1 MIYPTTYEQKI
12 GFDQIRQRLSAL
24 CLCTLGEGQV
34 RDMAFSVNFD
44 DIRRQVKQTMEFVRI
59 LQEED
64 FPDQNFFDVRPS
76 LKRIRIQNTCLDVE
90 ELFNLQRSLSTID
103 NIVTFLHRC
112 QDDPAHALGEGLHT
126 TSGDEGIPFYPYL
139 YALTQDVKTYP
150 QMVKRIDQILDKY
163 GHVKDTASPALLQI
177 RRDLASTAGS
187 VSRALQNILKSA
199 KGEGLIDKDVS
210 PTLRDGRLVIPVAP
224 AMKRK
229 IRGIVHDESDTGR
242 TVFIEPA
249 EVVEANNKIREL
261 EGEERKEINRILME
275 FTQTVRPEVEEMLF
289 SYEFLAQIDFIRAK
303 AKFAIITNSTEP
315 RMENKQVLDWAI
327 AVHPLLEL
335 RFKTPFPTL
344 PRNGEGDRPDGSPH
358 YGGDV
363 RQDRGGLEG
372 SVRKVVPLDITL
384 TQKQRILLISG
395 PNAGGKSVCLK
406 TTGLLQYMF
415 QCGMPV
421 PVAKSSIFGI
431 FKSIFIDIGDEQS
444 LENDLSTY
452 SSHLLNM
459 KNMMKHCDGK
469 SLILIDEF
477 GGGTEPQIGGAMAEA
492 MLKVFN
498 KKHAFGVITTHYQ
511 NLKHYAQET
520 EGIVNG
526 AMLYDRQLMQPLF
539 QLSIG
544 NPGSSFAIEIA
555 RKTGIPDE
563 VIKDASEIVGKDYI
577 NSDKYLQDIV
587 RDKRYWEQKRQSI
600 HQHEKQMEQ
609 TIQRYE
615 EDIQKLHDERKVI
628 IAKAKE
634 DAEQMLKD
642 SNAKI
647 EQTIK
652 DIKEAQAE
660 KERTRMI
667 RQDLAE
673 FKQDIREIDPDLAD
687 EKIRRQ
693 MEKLVARR
701 KRKEEKKKTLSP
713 TLPHNGEDD
722 RPDGSPHYGGDVR
735 QDREGFLVGTYVRLK
750 GQTTIGQIQK
760 INGNEATVVFGHITT
775 NVKLSR
781 LEPAE
786 TPQKEKNV
794 AATFVSVQTRDEIRK
809 TTLNFK
815 EQLDVRG
822 MRGDEAIQAV
832 TYFIDDALV
841 ARASRVK
848 ILHGTGT
855 GALKTVIRQ
864 YLNTMPP
871 VADFYDEDIRFG
883 GAGITIVELV

>member
-1 MIYPTTYEQKI
+1 MIYPTTYEQKV
-12 GFDQIRQRLSAL
+12 GFDQIRQRLTEL
-24 CLCTLGEGQV
+24 CLCPLGQELVQK
-34 RDMAFSVNFD
+34 MTFSTAFD

-59 LQEED
+59 LQEDD
-64 FPDQNFFDVRPS
+64 FPDQNFFDVRLS
-76 LKRIRIQNTCLDVE
+76 LKRIRIQNACLEVE
-90 ELFNLQRSLSTID
+90 ELFNLQRSLSAID
-103 NIVTFLHRC
+103 NIVTFLHRY
-112 QDDPAHALGEGLHT
+112 A
-126 TSGDEGIPFYPYL
+126 DEGNTIPVYPHL
-139 YALTQDVKTYP
+139 YALTADVKTYP
-150 QMVKRIDQILDKY
+150 QMVRRIDQILDKF
-163 GHVKDTASPALLQI
+163 GHVKDTASPTLLAI
-177 RRDLASTAGS
+177 RREMAATAGS

-199 KGEGLIDKDVS
+199 KGEGLIDKDIS
-210 PTLRDGRLVIPVAP
+210 PTLRDGCLVIPVAP

-261 EGEERKEINRILME
+261 ESEERKEIHRILME
-275 FTQTVRPEVEEMLF
+275 FTQLVRPEVEDMLVG
-289 SYEFLAQIDFIRAK
+289 YDFLAQIDFIRSK

-315 RMENKQVLDWAI
+315 RMENRQVIDWAI
-327 AVHPLLEL
+327 AIHPLLDL
-335 RFKTPFPTL
+335 RFK
-344 PRNGEGDRPDGSPH
+344 EDG
-358 YGGDV
+358 
-363 RQDRGGLEG
+363 
-372 SVRKVVPLDITL
+372 RKVVPLDIKL
-384 TQKQRILLISG
+384 NQKQRLLLISG

-421 PVAKSSIFGI
+421 PVAPSSIFGI
-431 FKSIFIDIGDEQS
+431 FRSIFIDIGDEQS

-459 KNMMKHCDGK
+459 KNMMKHCDGA

-492 MLKVFN
+492 MLKIYN
-498 KKHAFGVITTHYQ
+498 KRHAFGVITTHYQ
-511 NLKHYAQET
+511 NLKHFAQET

-526 AMLYDRQLMQPLF
+526 AMLYDRQQMQPLF

-587 RDKRYWEQKRQSI
+587 RDKRYWEQKRQNI

-615 EDIQKLHDERKVI
+615 EDIQRVHDERKAI
-628 IAKAKE
+628 IARAKE
-634 DAEQMLKD
+634 EAEQLLKE

-667 RQDLAE
+667 RQDLAD
-673 FKQDIREIDPDLAD
+673 FKQEIQEIDPNIAD

-701 KRKEEKKKTLSP
+701 KRKEEKKEKEKAKPNVSSITATTSNALTEP
-713 TLPHNGEDD
+713 LKED
-722 RPDGSPHYGGDVR
+722 S
-735 QDREGFLVGTYVRLK
+735 YVRLK
-750 GQTTIGQIQK
+750 GQDTIGQIKK
-760 INGNEATVVFGHITT
+760 INGDEALVVFGQITT
-775 NVKLSR
+775 NVKLKR
-781 LEPAE
+781 LVPSEP
-786 TPQKEKNV
+786 PKKDRNV
-794 AATFVSVQTRDEIRK
+794 ASTFVSVQTRDDIRQ

-832 TYFIDDALV
+832 TYFIDDACV

-855 GALKTVIRQ
+855 GALKTMIRQ
-864 YLNTMPP
+864 YLSTLPP
-871 VADFYDEDIRFG
+871 VADFYEEDIRFG
-883 GAGITIVELV
+883 GAGITIVELI

>member
-1 MIYPTTYEQKI
+1 MIYPDTYEEKI
-12 GFDQIRQRLSAL
+12 GFDQVRSRLTAL
-24 CLCTLGEGQV
+24 CLCPLGEGMV
-34 RDMAFSVNFD
+34 REMTFSTNFD
-44 DIRRQVKQTMEFVRI
+44 DIRRQVKQTIEMVRI
-59 LQEED
+59 VGGEG

-76 LKRIRIQNTCLDVE
+76 LKRIRIQNTSLDVE
-90 ELFNLQRSLSTID
+90 ELFCLQRSLLTIY
-103 NIVTFLHRC
+103 NVVTFLHRC
-112 QDDPAHALGEGLHT
+112 QDGEPAHALGERLHAA
-126 TSGDEGIPFYPYL
+126 SEKESIPLYPYL
-139 YALTQDVKTYP
+139 YGLTAEVKTYP
-150 QMVKRIDQILDKY
+150 QFVKRIDQILDKF
-163 GHVKDTASPALLQI
+163 GHVKDTASPGLLQI
-177 RRDLASTAGS
+177 RQELASTAGS
-187 VSRALQNILKSA
+187 VSRALQNILRSA

-249 EVVEANNKIREL
+249 EVVEANNRIREL
-261 EGEERKEINRILME
+261 ESEERKEINRILME
-275 FTQTVRPEVEEMLF
+275 FTETVRPEVEDMLQ

-303 AKFAIITNSTEP
+303 AKWAIITKSTEP
-315 RMENKQVLDWAI
+315 RMENKQVMDWAI
-327 AVHPLLEL
+327 AVHPLLQLKFDTYNIEH
-335 RFKTPFPTL
+335 RDEEP
-344 PRNGEGDRPDGSPH
+344 
-358 YGGDV
+358 
-363 RQDRGGLEG
+363 
-372 SVRKVVPLDITL
+372 RKVVPLDITL

-406 TTGLLQYMF
+406 TVGLLQYMF

-421 PVAKSSIFGI
+421 PVAQSSIFGI
-431 FKSIFIDIGDEQS
+431 FRSIFIDIGDEQS

-459 KNMMKHCDGK
+459 KLMMKHCDGK

-498 KKHAFGVITTHYQ
+498 KKRAFGVITTHYQ

-539 QLSIG
+539 RLSIG

-555 RKTGIPDE
+555 RKTGIPEE
-563 VIKDASEIVGKDYI
+563 VIKDASDIVGKDYI

-615 EDIQKLHDERKVI
+615 EDIQRLHDERKTI
-628 IAKAKE
+628 IAHAKE
-634 DAEQMLKD
+634 EAEQMLRE

-652 DIKEAQAE
+652 EIKEAQAE

-667 RQDLAE
+667 RQDLAD
-673 FKQDIREIDPDLAD
+673 FKQDIREIDPDIAD

-701 KRKEEKKKTLSP
+701 KRKEEKKGKSASP
-713 TLPHNGEDD
+713 KQAMGEPPHEET
-722 RPDGSPHYGGDVR
+722 RPLQAND
-735 QDREGFLVGTYVRLK
+735 YVRMK

-760 INGNEATVVFGHITT
+760 INGNEATVIFGHITT
-775 NVKLSR
+775 NVKLNR

-786 TPQKEKNV
+786 APKKEKNV
-794 AATFVSVQTRDEIRK
+794 AATFVSVQTRNEIRD

>member
-1 MIYPTTYEQKI
+1 M
-12 GFDQIRQRLSAL
+12 S
-24 CLCTLGEGQV
+24 
-34 RDMAFSVNFD
+34 
-44 DIRRQVKQTMEFVRI
+44 
-59 LQEED
+59 
-64 FPDQNFFDVRPS
+64 
-76 LKRIRIQNTCLDVE
+76 
-90 ELFNLQRSLSTID
+90 
-103 NIVTFLHRC
+103 
-112 QDDPAHALGEGLHT
+112 
-126 TSGDEGIPFYPYL
+126 
-139 YALTQDVKTYP
+139 
-150 QMVKRIDQILDKY
+150 
-163 GHVKDTASPALLQI
+163 
-177 RRDLASTAGS
+177 
-187 VSRALQNILKSA
+187 LQNILKSA

-210 PTLRDGRLVIPVAP
+210 PTHRDGRLVIPVAP

-261 EGEERKEINRILME
+261 ESEERKEINRILME
-275 FTQTVRPEVEEMLF
+275 FTQTVRPEVEEMLA

-327 AVHPLLEL
+327 AMHPLLEL
-335 RFKTPFPTL
+335 KFSTYNTQHPDETP
-344 PRNGEGDRPDGSPH
+344 
-358 YGGDV
+358 
-363 RQDRGGLEG
+363 
-372 SVRKVVPLDITL
+372 RKVVPLDITL
-384 TQKQRILLISG
+384 NNKQRLLLISG

-431 FKSIFIDIGDEQS
+431 FRSIFIDIGDEQS

-526 AMLYDRQLMQPLF
+526 AMLYDRQQMQPLF

-615 EDIQKLHDERKVI
+615 EDIQKVHDERKAI
-628 IAKAKE
+628 IARAKE
-634 DAEQMLKD
+634 EAEQMLKE

-667 RQDLAE
+667 RQDLAD
-673 FKQDIREIDPDLAD
+673 FKQDIPDIAD

-693 MEKLVARR
+693 MEKLMRR
-701 KRKEEKKKTLSP
+701 REKKKKKETLSP
-713 TLPHNGEDD
+713 PLPRNGEGENH
-722 RPDGSPHYGGDVR
+722 PDGSPHHGGDVR
-735 QDREGFLVGTYVRLK
+735 QDREGLLEGSFVRLK
-750 GQTTIGQIQK
+750 GQSTVGQIQK
-760 INGNEATVVFGHITT
+760 ISGNEATVIFGQITT
-775 NVKLSR
+775 NVKLNR

-786 TPQKEKNV
+786 PPKKEKNV
-794 AATFVSVQTRDEIRK
+794 AATFVSVQTRDDIRQ

>member
-1 MIYPTTYEQKI
+1 MIYPNTYEQKI
-12 GFDQIRQRLSAL
+12 GFDQIRGRLTAL
-24 CLCTLGEGQV
+24 CLCSLGEGLV
-34 RDMAFSVNFD
+34 RDMAFSVSFD

-59 LQEED
+59 LKEED

-90 ELFNLQRSLSTID
+90 ELFNLQRSLATID

-112 QDDPAHALGEGLHT
+112 QDEENT
-126 TSGDEGIPFYPYL
+126 IPSFPHL
-139 YALTQDVKTYP
+139 YGMTADVKTYP
-150 QMVKRIDQILDKY
+150 QMVRRIDQILDKY
-163 GHVKDTASPALLQI
+163 GHVKDTASPELLQI
-177 RRDLASTAGS
+177 RRELASTAGS

-261 EGEERKEINRILME
+261 ESEERKEINRILME
-275 FTQTVRPEVEEMLF
+275 FTQTVRPEVEEMLA

-327 AVHPLLEL
+327 AMHPLLEL
-335 RFKTPFPTL
+335 KFSTYNTQHPDETP
-344 PRNGEGDRPDGSPH
+344 
-358 YGGDV
+358 
-363 RQDRGGLEG
+363 
-372 SVRKVVPLDITL
+372 RKVVPLDITL
-384 TQKQRILLISG
+384 NNKQRLLLISG

-431 FKSIFIDIGDEQS
+431 FRSIFIDIGDEQS

-526 AMLYDRQLMQPLF
+526 AMLYDRQQMQPLF

-615 EDIQKLHDERKVI
+615 EDIQKVHDERKAI
-628 IAKAKE
+628 IARAKE
-634 DAEQMLKD
+634 EAEQMLKE

-667 RQDLAE
+667 RQDLAD
-673 FKQDIREIDPDLAD
+673 FKQDIREIDPDIAD

-693 MEKLVARR
+693 MEKLMRR
-701 KRKEEKKKTLSP
+701 REKKKKTLSP
-713 TLPHNGEDD
+713 PLPRNGEGENH
-722 RPDGSPHYGGDVR
+722 PDGSPHHGGDVR
-735 QDREGFLVGTYVRLK
+735 QDREGLLEGSYVRLK
-750 GQTTIGQIQK
+750 GQNTVGQIQK
-760 INGNEATVVFGHITT
+760 ISGNEATVIFGHITT
-775 NVKLSR
+775 NVKLNR

-786 TPQKEKNV
+786 PPKKEKNV
-794 AATFVSVQTRDEIRK
+794 AATFVSVQTRDDIRQ

>member
-1 MIYPTTYEQKI
+1 
-12 GFDQIRQRLSAL
+12 
-24 CLCTLGEGQV
+24 
-34 RDMAFSVNFD
+34 
-44 DIRRQVKQTMEFVRI
+44 
-59 LQEED
+59 
-64 FPDQNFFDVRPS
+64 
-76 LKRIRIQNTCLDVE
+76 
-90 ELFNLQRSLSTID
+90 
-103 NIVTFLHRC
+103 LHRC
-112 QDDPAHALGEGLHT
+112 QDDEE
-126 TSGDEGIPFYPYL
+126 SIPFYPYL
-139 YALTQDVKTYP
+139 YALTAEVKTYP
-150 QMVKRIDQILDKY
+150 QLVKRIDQILDKF
-163 GHVKDTASPALLQI
+163 GHVKDTASPGLLQI
-177 RRDLASTAGS
+177 RQELASTAGS
-187 VSRALQNILKSA
+187 VSRALQNILRSA
-199 KGEGLIDKDVS
+199 KGEGFIDKDVS

-249 EVVEANNKIREL
+249 EVVEANNRIREL
-261 EGEERKEINRILME
+261 ESEERKEINRILME
-275 FTQTVRPEVEEMLF
+275 FTETVRPEVEDMLR

-303 AKFAIITNSTEP
+303 AKWAIITKSTEP
-315 RMENKQVLDWAI
+315 RMEDKQVLDWAI
-327 AVHPLLEL
+327 AVHPLLQLKFDTYNIEH
-335 RFKTPFPTL
+335 REEDP
-344 PRNGEGDRPDGSPH
+344 
-358 YGGDV
+358 
-363 RQDRGGLEG
+363 
-372 SVRKVVPLDITL
+372 RKVVPLEITL

-406 TTGLLQYMF
+406 TVGLLQYMF

-421 PVAKSSIFGI
+421 PVAQSSVFGI
-431 FKSIFIDIGDEQS
+431 FRSIFIDIGDEQS

-459 KNMMKHCDGK
+459 KQMMKHCDGK

-498 KKHAFGVITTHYQ
+498 KKRAFGVITTHYQ

-539 QLSIG
+539 RLSIG

-555 RKTGIPDE
+555 RKTGIPEE

-615 EDIQKLHDERKVI
+615 EDIQRLHDERKTI
-628 IAKAKE
+628 IAHAKE
-634 DAEQMLKD
+634 EAEQMLRE

-652 DIKEAQAE
+652 GIKEAQAE

-667 RQDLAE
+667 RQDLAD
-673 FKQDIREIDPDLAD
+673 FKQDIREIDPDIAD

-693 MEKLVARR
+693 MEKLVRR
-701 KRKEEKKKTLSP
+701 REKKKKKTLPSP
-713 TLPHNGEDD
+713 SLQGGSGISSKENTNEPGNFSLPLWESGN
-722 RPDGSPHYGGDVR
+722 
-735 QDREGFLVGTYVRLK
+735 FVRLK
-750 GQTTIGQIQK
+750 GQSTVGQIQK
-760 INGNEATVVFGHITT
+760 INGNEATVIFGHITT
-775 NVKLSR
+775 NVKLNR
-781 LEPAE
+781 LELAE
-786 TPQKEKNV
+786 PPQKEKNV
-794 AATFVSVQTRDEIRK
+794 AATFVSVQTRDDIRQ

>member
-1 MIYPTTYEQKI
+1 MIYPNTYEQKI
-12 GFDQIRQRLSAL
+12 GFDQIRSRLTAL
-24 CLCTLGEGQV
+24 CLCSLGEGLV
-34 RDMAFSVNFD
+34 RDMAFSVSFD
-44 DIRRQVKQTMEFVRI
+44 DIRRQVKQTMEFVLI
-59 LQEED
+59 LKEED

-90 ELFNLQRSLSTID
+90 ELFNLQRSLATID

-112 QDDPAHALGEGLHT
+112 QDEENTIPSFPHLYGLT
-126 TSGDEGIPFYPYL
+126 
-139 YALTQDVKTYP
+139 ADVKTYP
-150 QMVKRIDQILDKY
+150 QMVRRIDQILDKY
-163 GHVKDTASPALLQI
+163 GHVKDTASPELLQI
-177 RRDLASTAGS
+177 RRELASTAGS

-261 EGEERKEINRILME
+261 ESEERKEINRILME
-275 FTQTVRPEVEEMLF
+275 FTQTVRPEVEEMLA

-335 RFKTPFPTL
+335 KFSTYNTQHPDETP
-344 PRNGEGDRPDGSPH
+344 
-358 YGGDV
+358 
-363 RQDRGGLEG
+363 
-372 SVRKVVPLDITL
+372 RKVVPLDITL
-384 TQKQRILLISG
+384 NNKQRLLLISG

-431 FKSIFIDIGDEQS
+431 FRSIFIDIGDEQS

-526 AMLYDRQLMQPLF
+526 AMLYDRQQMQPLF

-615 EDIQKLHDERKVI
+615 EDIQKVHDERKAI
-628 IAKAKE
+628 IARAKE
-634 DAEQMLKD
+634 EAEQMLKE

-667 RQDLAE
+667 RQDLAD
-673 FKQDIREIDPDLAD
+673 FKQDIREIDPDIAD

-693 MEKLVARR
+693 MEKLMRR
-701 KRKEEKKKTLSP
+701 REKKKKTLSP
-713 TLPHNGEDD
+713 PLPRNGEGENH
-722 RPDGSPHYGGDVR
+722 PDGSPHHGGDVR
-735 QDREGFLVGTYVRLK
+735 QDREGLLEGSFVRLK
-750 GQTTIGQIQK
+750 GQSTVGQIQK
-760 INGNEATVVFGHITT
+760 ISGNEATVIFGHITT
-775 NVKLSR
+775 NVKLNR

-786 TPQKEKNV
+786 PPKKEKNV
-794 AATFVSVQTRDEIRK
+794 AATFVSVQTRDDIRQ

>member
-1 MIYPTTYEQKI
+1 MIYPQTYEQKI
-12 GFDQIRQRLSAL
+12 GFDQIRGRLTGL
-24 CLCTLGEGQV
+24 CLCSLGEGLV
-34 RDMAFSVNFD
+34 REMEFSANFD
-44 DIRRQVKQTMEFVRI
+44 SIRRQVKQTMEMMRI
-59 LQEED
+59 VQGED
-64 FPDQNFFDVRPS
+64 FPDQNFFDVRAS
-76 LKRIRIQNTCLDVE
+76 LKRIRIQNTSFNVE
-90 ELFNLQRSLSTID
+90 ELFCLQRSLLTIY
-103 NIVTFLHRC
+103 NIVTFLQRC
-112 QDDPAHALGEGLHT
+112 SDDDNT
-126 TSGDEGIPFYPYL
+126 IPLYPYL
-139 YALTQDVKTYP
+139 YALTQEVKTYP
-150 QMVKRIDQILDKY
+150 QMVKRIDQILDKF
-163 GHVKDTASPALLQI
+163 GHVKDTASPALLSI
-177 RRDLASTAGS
+177 RQELASTAGS
-187 VSRALQNILKSA
+187 VSRALQNILRSA

-261 EGEERKEINRILME
+261 ESEERKEINRILME
-275 FTQTVRPEVEEMLF
+275 FTQTVRPEVEDMLR

-303 AKFAIITNSTEP
+303 AKFAIITKSTEP
-315 RMENKQVLDWAI
+315 RMENKQLLDWAI

-335 RFKTPFPTL
+335 KFDTYNIEHKEEEP
-344 PRNGEGDRPDGSPH
+344 
-358 YGGDV
+358 
-363 RQDRGGLEG
+363 
-372 SVRKVVPLDITL
+372 RKVVPLDITL

-406 TTGLLQYMF
+406 TVGLLQYMF

-431 FKSIFIDIGDEQS
+431 FRSIFIDIGDEQS

-615 EDIQKLHDERKVI
+615 EDIQKLHDQRKVI
-628 IAKAKE
+628 IAHAKE
-634 DAEQMLKD
+634 EAEQMLKE

-667 RQDLAE
+667 RQDLAD
-673 FKQDIREIDPDLAD
+673 FKQDIREIDPDIAD

-693 MEKLVARR
+693 MEKLVRR
-701 KRKEEKKKTLSP
+701 REKKKKKTLPSP
-713 TLPHNGEDD
+713 SLQGGSGISSKENTNELGNFSLPLWESGN
-722 RPDGSPHYGGDVR
+722 
-735 QDREGFLVGTYVRLK
+735 FVRLK
-750 GQTTIGQIQK
+750 GQSTVGQIQK
-760 INGNEATVVFGHITT
+760 INGNEATVIFGHITT
-775 NVKLSR
+775 NVKLNR

-786 TPQKEKNV
+786 PPQKEKNV
-794 AATFVSVQTRDEIRK
+794 AATFVSVQTRDEIRQ

-841 ARASRVK
+841 ARASHVK